1 MHKARLTKTIIVFSV
16 IVTIVLVGAI
26 WAITQAVKSTDY
38 DKTTAVVSA
47 CYTEKINDEDVV
59 TKVEVSCS
67 INGATYNNVIYIG
80 DLNRC
85 YEGLQMKVYYKK
97 SKLPPM
103 YVYSKSSDLGF
114 ALIMLGGGLAWLV
127 LAIVAV
133 YCLNRS
139 GFYRYVDKTISA
151 IEDEDA

>member
-16 IVTIVLVGAI
+16 IVSIVLGGAI

-38 DKTTAVVSA
+38 DKTTALVTA

-67 INGATYNNVIYIG
+67 INGTTYENVIYIG

-97 SKLPPM
+97 SKLPPV

-114 ALIMLGGGLAWLV
+114 ALIMMCGGLAWLA
-127 LAIVAV
+127 LAIATV

-139 GFYRYVDKTISA
+139 GFYRYVDTTIST
-151 IEDEDA
+151 IDDENA